1 MGVLGDVV
9 DGRGQTG
16 AVTHGD
22 QALSGQQLQGAGL
35 VGGVVGHG
43 DGRTVRD
50 SGKVIAL
57 ARIDAE
63 RLIVDSADADEM
75 GAVLLVE
82 AVEVGGV
89 LEVVGIDLAA
99 LGDKVGLHIVAELN
113 DLQVDALLGQNLL
126 GHIQDLGMGRGG
138 GGDLQGRAGQ
148 LAGLSSGLGGRFR
161 SAGSSAFS
169 GGSLGGGGG
178 GAAGGEAQGQSSGKR
193 CRNEFFH
200 DIFSFIIVR
209 CVVD

>member
-1 MGVLGDVV
+1 MVGDVV
-9 DGRGQTG
+9 DRSGQTG
-16 AVTHGD
+16 AVADGD
-22 QALSGQQLQGAGL
+22 QTLGGQQLQSAGL
-35 VGGVVGHG
+35 IGGVVGHG
-43 DGRTVRD
+43 DGRAVRN
-50 SGKVIAL
+50 VCQIIAL

-63 RLIVDSADADEM
+63 RLIVDRADADQM

-148 LAGLSSGLGGRFR
+148 LAGLSGGLGGRFR

-169 GGSLGGGGG
+169 GGGLGGRGG

>member
-16 AVTHGD
+16 TVTHGD
-22 QALSGQQLQGAGL
+22 QTLRGQQLQGAGL

-63 RLIVDSADADEM
+63 RLIVDSADADQM
-75 GAVLLVE
+75 GAVLLVK
-82 AVEVGGV
+82 AVKVGGV

-148 LAGLSSGLGGRFR
+148 LAGFGGGLR
-161 SAGSSAFS
+161 STGSSAFS